1 MCSLTA
7 ALVGLSTGVQ
17 MMGQKQQ
24 MDAAVASANAQGKMA
39 AAQAQAA
46 YQNAA
51 IQNRKG
57 EAIAEQY
64 AQQQRQLDARRRLVL
79 GQQAASAGASGI
91 QGGLGSSL
99 DMIGATDDAWH
110 EDSTNLLSNQRNAT
124 FDNYV
129 QEVNLRNQGNAHK
142 AQEANFYEQA
152 KQAKRSG
159 RLAMFGTLLSGA
171 SSMASLG
178 GAKTAGTQTSA
189 GLGNATAPTAAGY
202 RAVAMDTVNSGLN
215 GYGFLRPQ
223 TVGTFQGQYGNFGPK
238 IRNPYRF

>member
-1 MCSLTA
+1 
-7 ALVGLSTGVQ
+7 
-17 MMGQKQQ
+17 MGQKQQ

-99 DMIGATDDAWH
+99 DMIGATDDAWL

-178 GAKTAGTQTSA
+178 GA
-189 GLGNATAPTAAGY
+189 
-202 RAVAMDTVNSGLN
+202 
-215 GYGFLRPQ
+215 
-223 TVGTFQGQYGNFGPK
+223 
-238 IRNPYRF
+238 